1 MPGVILVAVVVFIL
15 LTGFRVAQQYER
27 ALVFRFGRYTGLR
40 GPGLFWIIP
49 LGVERALK
57 VDMRVFTDGVEQ
69 QEAMTRDN
77 VPVKANAV
85 IWYRIVKPD
94 LAIIEVQNVRN
105 AVIQVAL
112 TTLRNI
118 IGQHSLDDVLKE
130 REKLAGFIKDRVDS
144 MTEAWGVEIQNVEM
158 KNVEIPASMQRAMAQ
173 EAEALREKRARIIKA
188 EAEMDAA
195 VKAARGGGRDHEDA
209 GRARTAPHADA
220 HRNRRRAE
228 HDDGGDDAERIRL
241 RRAGVVGEEIVQ
253 IKKARRGGSPRF
265 LGCHKFTRRWS
276 VRVMI
281 PRVGGAQPVEAV
293 AGNRVLP
300 GKIFFNRQPVPPAGF
315 LEADQSTLHGGD
327 DFRLAPRDPA
337 GGFGL
342 GQIRQGEGAPVGSD
356 HCVAV
361 NSSITSH
368 CPFSPF
374 VFPRRLRKLRPH
386 GLFPRELLHRQNCL
400 TVGFRLC
407 SNKTQIVATLA
418 SCGLRARWNGDKRR
432 EARRGP

>member
-1 MPGVILVAVVVFIL
+1 MPEILLIVLAAIVFIAF
-15 LTGFRVAQQYER
+15 TGFRVAQQYER
-27 ALVFRFGRYTGLR
+27 ALVFRFGRYIDLR

-49 LGVERALK
+49 LGIDRAVK

-94 LAIIEVQNVRN
+94 LAIIEVQNVRV

-195 VKAARGGGRDHEDA
+195 IKLREAADEIMKTPASLELRRMQMLTEIGAEQNTMTVVMMPSEFVSAARA
-209 GRARTAPHADA
+209 F
-220 HRNRRRAE
+220 AE
-228 HDDGGDDAERIRL
+228 
-241 RRAGVVGEEIVQ
+241 GV
-253 IKKARRGGSPRF
+253 P
-265 LGCHKFTRRWS
+265 
-276 VRVMI
+276 
-281 PRVGGAQPVEAV
+281 
-293 AGNRVLP
+293 VLP
-300 GKIFFNRQPVPPAGF
+300 
-315 LEADQSTLHGGD
+315 
-327 DFRLAPRDPA
+327 
-337 GGFGL
+337 
-342 GQIRQGEGAPVGSD
+342 
-356 HCVAV
+356 
-361 NSSITSH
+361 
-368 CPFSPF
+368 
-374 VFPRRLRKLRPH
+374 
-386 GLFPRELLHRQNCL
+386 
-400 TVGFRLC
+400 
-407 SNKTQIVATLA
+407 
-418 SCGLRARWNGDKRR
+418 R
-432 EARRGP
+432 EAAEAKSTGH